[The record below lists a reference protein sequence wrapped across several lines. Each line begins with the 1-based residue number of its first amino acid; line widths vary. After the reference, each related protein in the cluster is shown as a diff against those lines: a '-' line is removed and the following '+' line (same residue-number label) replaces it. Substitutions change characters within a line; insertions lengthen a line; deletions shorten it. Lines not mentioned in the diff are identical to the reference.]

1 MDNTQSVTH
10 VNPWQ
15 SARRAVKNGQL
26 EVLRSLIEDNA
37 IDPLRENSEL
47 LRIAAECQHAEIVAY
62 LIPLSDP
69 KAENSLALRWA
80 CEKPGLRCVELLLP
94 HSDPKAENS
103 AALRLAVTY
112 GNYEAAKLLFG
123 VSEPQKAF
131 QMLTSRP
138 GISYGRKSVP
148 EKFME
153 LWEEHKNQK
162 FKQRIEKMLDN
173 KGSTPQRTTNPR
185 KL

>member
-1 MDNTQSVTH
+1 MDNTQSVKD
-10 VNPWQ
+10 WL
-15 SARRAVKNGQL
+15 SARRAVKDGQL
-26 EVLRSLIEDNA
+26 EVLRSLIEQNA
-37 IDPLRENSEL
+37 IDPLREDSEL
-47 LRIAAECQHAEIVAY
+47 LRMAAECQHPEIVAY

-69 KAENSLALRWA
+69 QAENSLALRWA

-123 VSEPQKAF
+123 VSEPDKAF
-131 QMLTSRP
+131 QMLISRP
-138 GISYGRKSVP
+138 GISYGRENVP

-153 LWEEHKNQK
+153 LWHEHKL
-162 FKQRIEKMLDN
+162 KQRIEKAVGHALN
-173 KGSTPQRTTNPR
+173 KPQRTTSPR